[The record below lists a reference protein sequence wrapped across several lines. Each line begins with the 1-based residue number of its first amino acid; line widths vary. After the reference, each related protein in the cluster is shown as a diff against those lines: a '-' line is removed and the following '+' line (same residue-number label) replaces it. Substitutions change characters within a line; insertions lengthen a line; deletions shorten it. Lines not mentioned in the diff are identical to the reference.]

1 MSKHKERVDVLLV
14 ERGLCESRARA
25 QALLMSGKVFSG
37 EVRIDKTGTNLR
49 REAPLTVRED
59 DNPFVSRGGLKLRG
73 ALQTFAP
80 LGLDPKGLV
89 ALDVGASTGGFTDCL
104 LSLGAVQVFAVD
116 VGYGQLHQ
124 RLRNDPRVVVR
135 ERENARYL
143 TSALFPVPIDLVVVD
158 ASFIR
163 MGLLM
168 PAIAAVLRP
177 GASLCAMIK
186 PQFEA
191 GKEVVDRGRGVVS
204 DEGERRTAIAS
215 AVSDIVAAG
224 FVVVGETASNVPGP
238 KGNRE
243 HFVFARRTDAAGP
256 SVPSAP
262 LRGEASDGSPPSPT
276 PADLGLDSDLD
287 DA

>member
-1 MSKHKERVDVLLV
+1 MSKRKERVDVLLV

-37 EVRIDKTGTNLR
+37 EVRIDKPGTNVLR
-49 REAPLTVRED
+49 DAPLTVRED

-73 ALQTFAP
+73 ALRTFAP
-80 LGLDPKGLV
+80 LGLDPAGLV

-104 LSLGAVQVFAVD
+104 LSLGATQVFAVD

-124 RLRNDPRVVVR
+124 RLRSDARVVVR

-143 TSALFPVPIDLVVVD
+143 TNASFPVPIDLVVVD

-168 PAIAAVLRP
+168 PAIAAVLP
-177 GASLCAMIK
+177 AGASLCAMIK

-204 DEGERRTAIAS
+204 DEGERQVAIDA
-215 AVSDIVAAG
+215 ALADIVAAG
-224 FVVVGETASNVPGP
+224 FVIVGETSSGVPGP

-243 HFVFARRTDAAGP
+243 HFVFARRTEAAGP
-256 SVPSAP
+256 PV
-262 LRGEASDGSPPSPT
+262 PT
-276 PADLGLDSDLD
+276 PPARPDADDV
-287 DA
+287 

>member
-1 MSKHKERVDVLLV
+1 MSKLKERVDVLLV

-37 EVRIDKTGTNLR
+37 EVRVDKPGTNLR
-49 REAPLTVRED
+49 RDAPLTVRED

-73 ALQTFAP
+73 ALRAFAP
-80 LGLDPKGLV
+80 LGLDPKGRV

-104 LSLGAVQVFAVD
+104 LSLGASQVFAVD

-124 RLRNDPRVVVR
+124 RLRADPRVVVR

-143 TSALFPVPIDLVVVD
+143 TKSSFPAAIELVVVD

-163 MGLLM
+163 IGLLM
-168 PAIAAVLRP
+168 PAIAAVLSE
-177 GASLCAMIK
+177 GGSLCAMIK

-191 GKEVVDRGRGVVS
+191 GKDVVDRGRGVVS
-204 DEGERRTAIAS
+204 DEGDRQAAIAS
-215 AVSDIVAAG
+215 AVGDVVAAG
-224 FVVVGETASNVPGP
+224 FAIVGEVASDVPGP

-243 HFVFARRTDAAGP
+243 HFVFARRTSAPGP
-256 SVPSAP
+256 EVPSPPA
-262 LRGEASDGSPPSPT
+262 GEADEP
-276 PADLGLDSDLD
+276 DSR
-287 DA
+287 